1 LPEAPAPAGGGFE
14 ISVDGDPVLCT
25 AGQSLAAAM
34 IAAGRTSWRSTRLA
48 HAERGLFCGIGVCF
62 DCLVTVNGMR
72 SVRACLS
79 AALPGDVVVT
89 DVGSDVADAG

>member
-1 LPEAPAPAGGGFE
+1 LPDGRFE
-14 ISVDGDPVLCT
+14 VSVDGEPVSCV

-34 IAAGRTSWRSTRLA
+34 IAAGRQSWRSTRHA

-62 DCLVTVNGMR
+62 DCLVTVNGVR

-79 AALPGDVVVT
+79 AAQPGDVVVADT
-89 DVGSDVADAG
+89 GSDVADAG